1 MNTAVAKHNPQG
13 SEVAKADRVEAN
25 IALMADKF
33 RPLLGDDDKTARFSR
48 VAINAVQTTKDM
60 ELVVQSK
67 EGRDSVYTACLE
79 AATDNLMLDKKHAA
93 LVVYKQKFKQGNT
106 EVWLHV
112 AKYMPMYQGLLELAY
127 EGGVV
132 KKVSCQIVRA
142 KDAFAVAPSAV
153 GSPIHH
159 AFPEDAFDRGD
170 VRGVYAVAQ
179 FHDGTWTDA
188 EVMSVDD
195 VNKIRKR
202 SKTGGSEHSPWAT
215 DWEEMARKTAIR
227 RLSKYLPKS
236 GAEHFHSAVQRLDSD
251 YDFATPAIEH
261 QAPRKQMMADKLLPP
276 AQPQPA
282 PPEPVKEQAKPAP
295 EKTVEAKVEQ
305 PRQEAPPKQKRDARA
320 EQEKREA
327 ARAAA
332 KKPSPPVDEDMQ
344 GFDERGGPV
353 EADYDDDWNNGSDDV

>member
-1 MNTAVAKHNPQG
+1 MNTAVTKPTGGGAVAPAERV
-13 SEVAKADRVEAN
+13 EVNIQRMADR
-25 IALMADKF
+25 F
-33 RPLLGDDDKTARFSR
+33 RPLLGSDDETARFCR
-48 VAINAVQTTKDM
+48 VAINAVQQTKDM
-60 ELVVQSK
+60 DLVVQSK
-67 EGRDSVYTACLE
+67 EGCDSVYTACLE

-93 LVVYKQKFKQGNT
+93 LVVYKQKFKQGNA

-112 AKYMPMYQGLLELAY
+112 VKYMPMYQGLLELAY

-132 KKVSCQIVRA
+132 KKVSCQIVRS
-142 KDAFAVAPSAV
+142 KDDFAVAPSAV

-251 YDFATPAIEH
+251 YDFSTPALEH

-276 AQPQPA
+276 AQPQPE
-282 PPEPVKEQAKPAP
+282 PPKEQDKPEP
-295 EKTVEAKVEQ
+295 EKKVEAKVEQ
-305 PRQEAPPKQKRDARA
+305 PKQKRDARA

-327 ARAAA
+327 AKAAA

-353 EADYDDDWNNGSDDV
+353 ETDDDDDWNNGSDDV

>member
-33 RPLLGDDDKTARFSR
+33 RPLLGDDKETERFCR
-48 VAINAVQTTKDM
+48 VAINAVQQTRDM
-60 ELVVQSK
+60 EKVVRTP
-67 EGRDSVYTACLE
+67 EGRDSVYTACLQ

-93 LVVYKQKFKQGNT
+93 LVVYNENVGTKKEPKW
-106 EVWLHV
+106 VSV

-127 EGGVV
+127 KGGVV

-142 KDAFAVAPSAV
+142 KDLFAVAPSAV
-153 GSPIHH
+153 GSPVQH
-159 AFPEDAFDRGD
+159 AFPEDAFARGD

-179 FHDGTWTDA
+179 LHDGTWTDA

-202 SKTGGSEHSPWAT
+202 SKTGDSDYSPWAT

-251 YDFATPAIEH
+251 YDFSTPALEH

-276 AQPQPA
+276 AQPQP
-282 PPEPVKEQAKPAP
+282 EPVKEQARPEP
-295 EKTVEAKVEQ
+295 EKVVEAKVEQ
-305 PRQEAPPKQKRDARA
+305 PKLKRDARA